1 MAAVELISFKN
12 SSFGQSHSKELK
24 LWPTV
29 REDLLKTFSQPFI
42 LFLDYASLK
51 KNFLK
56 FNEIGQ
62 YKNLLSVVLTVDNEV
77 FTYSWKEMESELKK
91 SALKKIHTID
101 NKEAIKRL
109 LHSWKIQAQ
118 DDLIAD
124 FKVAG
129 EDFYLIG
136 CNLKELKGS
145 LKEFKVFKDIKDINK
160 LSNFEIDEHGSFITW
175 PELDIDLDLNSF
187 RAKFEDGFKKK
198 LQLKKLERMSL
209 LGQKMQK
216 LRKLK
221 GLSQSDFKEVTA
233 KTIGRYERG
242 ETSVSS
248 KNLERIAKTLGFS
261 VDEYIKEVNRVEL

>member
-1 MAAVELISFKN
+1 MSAVELISLKN
-12 SSFGQSHSKELK
+12 SSFGKTHSKQLK

-29 REDLLKTFSQPFI
+29 REDLLKTFSRPFI

-62 YKNLLSVVLTVDNEV
+62 YKNLLSVVITVDNEI

-91 SALKKIHTID
+91 SALKKIHTFD

-124 FKVAG
+124 FKVVG
-129 EDFYLIG
+129 KDFYLVG
-136 CNLKELKGS
+136 CNLRELQGS
-145 LKEFKVFKDIKDINK
+145 LEEFKVFKDVKDVNK

-175 PELDIDLDLNSF
+175 PELDIDLDFSSF
-187 RAKFEDGFKKK
+187 RLKFENGFKEK
-198 LQLKKLERMSL
+198 LQIEKLDRMSR
-209 LGQKMQK
+209 LGEKMKK
-216 LRKLK
+216 LRKNK
-221 GLSQSDFKEVTA
+221 ELSQTDFEEISP

-242 ETSVSS
+242 ETSVST
-248 KNLERIAKTLGFS
+248 KNLNKIAKTLGFS
-261 VDEYIKEVNRVEL
+261 VDEYIKEVNKVEL